1 MTGEHTNKPDHRTED
16 RKITRPR
23 PLGMRADHWES
34 AAYFKGL
41 AEFYEQELRRLRSG
55 ITENATDT
63 VWCGPGETAVD
74 AITIALDDQ
83 WETS

>member
-1 MTGEHTNKPDHRTED
+1 MSHPSSEHRL
-16 RKITRPR
+16 TRPS

-34 AAYFKGL
+34 GAYFKRL

-83 WETS
+83 WETT